1 MAASRARFMEKLP
14 LFVRGLY
21 GTTSRKTGDLQ
32 ILSLNE
38 YVVIDVFYE
47 LSCRIAQELWS
58 MNVSS
63 VDPLT
68 NFQVLKISSLVAFA
82 GANLHFSLY

>member
-1 MAASRARFMEKLP
+1 MAASGTRFMEKLP

-21 GTTSRKTGDLQ
+21 GTTTKKTGDRQ

-58 MNVSS
+58 FVAYEA
-63 VDPLT
+63 LT
-68 NFQVLKISSLVAFA
+68 FRVLTL
-82 GANLHFSLY
+82 

>member
-1 MAASRARFMEKLP
+1 MEKLP

-21 GTTSRKTGDLQ
+21 GTTTKKTGDRQ
-32 ILSLNE
+32 ILSVNE

-58 MNVSS
+58 SQKVASFEEIDTFWWFFTKCHS
-63 VDPLT
+63 FC
-68 NFQVLKISSLVAFA
+68 NFLLKICSKP
-82 GANLHFSLY
+82 

>member
-1 MAASRARFMEKLP
+1 MEKLP

-21 GTTSRKTGDLQ
+21 GTTTKKTGDRQ

-58 MNVSS
+58 
-63 VDPLT
+63 
-68 NFQVLKISSLVAFA
+68 FVAY
-82 GANLHFSLY
+82 GA